1 MDPNYA
7 ASNSSNLLTEAPGSK
22 GAKICGI
29 LSIVFAATCVGF
41 PVALVLAIV
50 ALVLQAKAKRAARDF
65 PQDYAA
71 PTNTGMVTGI
81 IGLVLAVVVLPI
93 LGIISAIAIPALLGQ
108 RSRARDK
115 ASISNMQAQLSLL
128 LMEYD
133 NARGTGLDS
142 AAAHKALE
150 ERLKTATD
158 KNPWNIQAPAYRYEI
173 AIVSP
178 GTRQQILDEAEAAAT
193 EPGVVVFVMAP
204 QPPDL
209 SGPAY
214 LAGAV
219 RMGQPNATPPVFSK
233 AIELD

>member
-7 ASNSSNLLTEAPGSK
+7 ASNSSNLLTEAPGAK

-29 LSIVFAATCVGF
+29 LSLVFSITCLVGII
-41 PVALVLAIV
+41 LGIV
-50 ALVLQAKAKRAARDF
+50 ALVMQSKAKRLARDF
-65 PQDYAA
+65 PQDYSA
-71 PTNTGMVTGI
+71 PTGTGLVTGI
-81 IGLVLAVVVLPI
+81 LGLVMSVMMLPI
-93 LGIISAIAIPALLGQ
+93 LGVVSAIAIPALLGQ

-115 ASISNMQAQLSLL
+115 ACVSNMQAQLSELL
-128 LMEYD
+128 LEYD
-133 NARGTGLDS
+133 NARGTGLDP
-142 AAAHKALE
+142 AAAHKAME

-173 AIVSP
+173 AVVSP

-219 RMGQPNATPPVFSK
+219 RMGHASTHPPVFSK

>member
-7 ASNSSNLLTEAPGSK
+7 ASNSSNSLSEAPGSK

-29 LSIVFAATCVGF
+29 LSILFAATCVGF
-41 PVALVLAIV
+41 PVALVLGIV
-50 ALVLQAKAKRAARDF
+50 ALVLQGKAKRAARDF

-71 PTNTGMVTGI
+71 PSNTGLVTGI
-81 IGLVLAVVVLPI
+81 IGLVLAIVVLPI
-93 LGIISAIAIPALLGQ
+93 LGIISAIAIPAMLSQ

-115 ASISNMQAQLSLL
+115 VCMGYMQGQLSELL
-128 LMEYD
+128 LEYD
-133 NARGTGLDS
+133 NARGAGLDQ
-142 AAAHKALE
+142 AATHQALE
-150 ERLKTATD
+150 ARLKAATD

-178 GTRQQILDEAEAAAT
+178 GTRQQILDEAEAAAI

-219 RMGQPNATPPVFSK
+219 RMGHASTHPPVFSK